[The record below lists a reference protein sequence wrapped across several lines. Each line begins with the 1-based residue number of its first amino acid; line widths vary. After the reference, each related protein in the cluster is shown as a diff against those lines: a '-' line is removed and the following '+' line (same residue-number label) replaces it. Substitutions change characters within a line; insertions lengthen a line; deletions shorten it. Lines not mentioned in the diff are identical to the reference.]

1 MGAKIVRV
9 IDYGER
15 QHVVLEGDR
24 GRYHLT
30 LQTAKDHNGNSI
42 GHKSWLRRE
51 NVLYPSQDAAIDAA
65 LEDVDR
71 LEGARP
77 APAAVPSPTARSQ
90 PGHTGYPATHGETA
104 TPPPAKTPR
113 FSW

>member
-30 LQTAKDHNGNSI
+30 LQTAKDPNGHTI

-51 NVLYPSQDAAIDAA
+51 NLLYPSQDAAIDAA
-65 LEDVDR
+65 LEDIER
-71 LEGARP
+71 LETTRPAASATPSAPPATSQPARP
-77 APAAVPSPTARSQ
+77 SPPPRAAAVQPQPRPT
-90 PGHTGYPATHGETA
+90 
-104 TPPPAKTPR
+104 R